1 MRCKLLATAIMEL
14 LLNLIWLG
22 LAIGA
27 LAAFV
32 EGRRRSARTAEAP
45 FGLSLL
51 ALVCVLVLL
60 FPVISASD
68 DLHPAQAVVEDAS
81 KRLQLAIAPLNV
93 LRTSAPPML
102 PAMLALCLMFIMP
115 VLRPFRAAAVKACV
129 LDGTIVLPVGRAP
142 PSLSI

>member
-1 MRCKLLATAIMEL
+1 MEL

-22 LAIGA
+22 LAVGA

-32 EGRRRSARTAEAP
+32 RDRHRLVRTAEVP
-45 FGLSLL
+45 WRQPLL
-51 ALVCVLVLL
+51 ALACVVVLL

-81 KRLQLAIAPLNV
+81 KRLQFVIAPLHV

-102 PAMLALCLMFIMP
+102 PAILALCLMLMVL
-115 VLRPFRAAAVKACV
+115 VLRPFRAATVKLHV
-129 LDGTIVLPVGRAP
+129 LDGAIVLTAERAP
-142 PSLSI
+142 PSRSN